1 MNRNEPAFL
10 HLKQFLNH
18 LEQPELPS
26 LQWPLEHLRMALAL
40 LYPEST
46 QPAPLHAPQVF
57 NEAQLAQARTAVQAA
72 LEGMKEREP
81 DDFKSSLEEV
91 YQQLS
96 GVSAL

>member
-1 MNRNEPAFL
+1 MS
-10 HLKQFLNH
+10 
-18 LEQPELPS
+18 S
-26 LQWPLEHLRMALAL
+26 LQGPLEHLRMALAL
-40 LYPEST
+40 LYPEHT

-57 NEAQLAQARTAVQAA
+57 DGVQLEQARATVHAA

-81 DDFKSSLEEV
+81 DDFKLSLEEV